1 MTPLFLPLVPGAGP
15 AGGPRFALLHRP
27 PGPPRGL
34 VVYAH
39 PFAEEMNKSRRMAAL
54 QARAMA
60 AAGYAVLQPDLLGCG
75 DSAGDFGDATWT
87 AWVEDIVQ
95 ACHWLRNEAKT
106 WAAQPQIGVD
116 ADAPPL
122 TLWGLRAGTLLATEA
137 ATRLGNVH
145 CLLLWQPTPSGKPL
159 LHQFLR
165 LQMAGDLMGAGAR
178 GGTEA
183 LRSRLAAGETVELA
197 GYRLSPSMAQG
208 LEQARLAPAAG
219 VRSLHWLEL
228 STREDAT
235 LAPASASTVAA
246 WRQSGCDVR
255 THLVRGPAF
264 WQTTEIEDA
273 PDLIRTTLSA
283 LDESATAPR
292 RAAVPA

>member
-1 MTPLFLPLVPGAGP
+1 M
-15 AGGPRFALLHRP
+15 
-27 PGPPRGL
+27 RGL

-39 PFAEEMNKSRRMAAL
+39 PFAEEMNKSRRMAAM
-54 QARAMA
+54 QARALA
-60 AAGYAVLQPDLLGCG
+60 AAGYGVLQPDLLGCG
-75 DSAGDFGDATWT
+75 DSAGDFGDATW
-87 AWVEDIVQ
+87 ASWVEDIVQ

-106 WAAQPQIGVD
+106 WAAQPQIAMD
-116 ADAPPL
+116 AGALPL
-122 TLWGLRAGTLLATEA
+122 TLWGLRAGTLLAIEA
-137 ATRLGNVH
+137 AMRLGNVQ
-145 CLLLWQPTPSGKPL
+145 CLLLWQPAPSGKPL

-165 LQMAGDLMGAGAR
+165 LQMAGELIGAGAR

-208 LEQARLAPAAG
+208 LEQARLAPVAG

-228 STREDAT
+228 STLEDAT
-235 LAPASASTVAA
+235 LSPASASTVAA
-246 WRQSGCDVR
+246 WRQAGCDVR

-273 PDLIRTTLSA
+273 PDLISTTLSA
-283 LDESATAPR
+283 LDESATAPQC
-292 RAAVPA
+292 AAVPA